1 MTSGSFIQDR
11 IWELGDAERDALALQ
26 DRALRLAA
34 RLANP
39 LPARP
44 LPDRAEHAI
53 RLALVFHRRATQA
66 AHHLDYLI
74 TRLERQPR

>member
-1 MTSGSFIQDR
+1 MTSGFFVQDR
-11 IWELGDAERDALALQ
+11 IWELEDAERDALALL

-44 LPDRAEHAI
+44 LPDRAEHAV
-53 RLALVFHRRATQA
+53 RLVLVFHRRAARA
-66 AHHLDYLI
+66 ARDLQDLI
-74 TRLERQPR
+74 ARLERQPR